1 MRNLDLDLEKVL
13 SEISKIESK
22 EGIKMAAALL

>member
-22 EGIKMAAALL
+22 EGIK